1 MTSAELADWCQRQS
15 EDAARQV
22 ELFGVGGVRALLKMP
37 DDTTQ
42 DITAGVV
49 AHQTDNIA
57 MFARL
62 IAALTA

>member
-1 MTSAELADWCQRQS
+1 MTPAELADWCQRQS

-22 ELFGVGGVRALLKMP
+22 ELFGAGGVRALLKMP

-49 AHQTDNIA
+49 SHQTDNIA